1 MKKISIILVCL
12 LSITCLFLSGCTHE
26 MVSLYIYKMP
36 DKLVY
41 EIGEELDISGLE
53 LKNIKTDSALL
64 KIYNNNANFSGF
76 DSSTSGIKE
85 ITVSFGSFTT
95 SFNVYV
101 ANKVAKTSEEFTN
114 LLENVEDNDIILLK
128 GGEYNFSKPIEIV
141 NSNIIIGGEGKDK
154 TKINSFVVL
163 GGYFENNKINFIN
176 GTEDISFIGL
186 SFKMQSEI
194 KNNIIEFNNEN
205 YSKNLAAINID
216 EISGLNV
223 IGCSFEGFSYGI
235 KANSIENTLITA
247 SSFKNLFIGAI
258 KVETSTKNST
268 FSKNLINVIGS
279 SVVSISE
286 DNKQEFIFGIY
297 LSFNKEE
304 NCGVSVYKNSISK
317 IALKNGELKY
327 FDQISKGNFNNLNYM
342 NNSSAIIIRSSDKN
356 NLQTN
361 GISIFFNSIGSSL
374 NNILYNTNEKDKIN
388 SSSVNY
394 MSL

>member
-1 MKKISIILVCL
+1 MKKISLLLVVLIGISCL
-12 LSITCLFLSGCTHE
+12 ILSGCTHE

-64 KIYNNNANFSGF
+64 KISNKNANFSTF
-76 DSSTSGIKE
+76 DSSTSGKKE
-85 ITVSFGSFTT
+85 ITVSYGKFTT

-101 ANKVAKTSEEFTN
+101 ANKVANSSEEFIN
-114 LLENVEDNDIILLK
+114 LLENVDDNDIILLK
-128 GGEYNFSKPIEIV
+128 GGEYTFSNPIEIN

-154 TKINSFVVL
+154 TKINSYIII
-163 GGYFENNKINFIN
+163 GGYFENENINFVN
-176 GTEDISFIGL
+176 GTNNVSLIGL
-186 SFKMQSEI
+186 SINIESEI
-194 KNNIIEFNNEN
+194 KNNIIAFKNVNYNN
-205 YSKNLAAINID
+205 KLGAINID
-216 EISGLNV
+216 TISGLNL
-223 IGCSFEGFSYGI
+223 IDCAFDGFSYGVL
-235 KANSIENTLITA
+235 ANSIDNALVTNST
-247 SSFKNLFIGAI
+247 FKNLYIGAI
-258 KVETSTKNST
+258 KINKSTKNST
-268 FSKNLINVIGS
+268 FSKNLINSIGS
-279 SVVSISE
+279 SVVSLDE
-286 DNKQEFIFGIY
+286 EGKQEFIFGIY

-317 IALKNGELKY
+317 IALKNGELKF
-327 FDQISKGNFNNLNYM
+327 FDQISKGNFNSLNYM

-388 SSSVNY
+388 SSSVMY
-394 MSL
+394 MSF